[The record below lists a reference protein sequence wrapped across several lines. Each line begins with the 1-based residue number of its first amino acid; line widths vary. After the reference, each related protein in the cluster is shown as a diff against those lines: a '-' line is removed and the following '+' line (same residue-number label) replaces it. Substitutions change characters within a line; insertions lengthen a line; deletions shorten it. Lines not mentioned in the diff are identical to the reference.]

1 MIFFFKCIRISRGT
15 RSDGLFYEKITATP
29 FNEAISVQYF
39 QLDFQ
44 PLHPETKHRLI
55 KIGSCNLSDIMIVQ
69 EVSNQFNRFQKPG
82 LESYFLTLSRSFQDV
97 TVVDATL
104 VSYHFFQKTVLTIS
118 QLFCM
123 NVQLYK
129 DMKRTRRFSR
139 ENS

>member
-44 PLHPETKHRLI
+44 TLHPETKHGLI
-55 KIGSCNLSDIMIVQ
+55 KIGLCNLSDIMIVK

-97 TVVDATL
+97 TVLHFSGGQAWECQSVCL
-104 VSYHFFQKTVLTIS
+104 SVSVLPRNLENRS
-118 QLFCM
+118 
-123 NVQLYK
+123 K
-129 DMKRTRRFSR
+129 DFGQTWSEVKGG
-139 ENS
+139 

>member
-118 QLFCM
+118 QLFCKI
-123 NVQLYK
+123 VQLYK
-129 DMKRTRRFSR
+129 GMKRTRRFSR

>member
-39 QLDFQ
+39 QMDFQ

-97 TVVDATL
+97 TVEVRPFNVSWSVCLL
-104 VSYHFFQKTVLTIS
+104 VSWQPDFLDNCS
-118 QLFCM
+118 
-123 NVQLYK
+123 K
-129 DMKRTRRFSR
+129 DFSDFLH
-139 ENS
+139 ECSLL